1 MTDIMLK
8 DIDPVLH
15 DRIRRVAEARGWSLP
30 KTLSH
35 LLEQGL
41 YAYEGDAAPSFDNS
55 ESDVLQ
61 AAIAA
66 LEQVPDDP
74 GYALI
79 GRIELADE
87 IPGG

>member
-15 DRIRRVAEARGWSLP
+15 DRIRRVAEIRGWSLP

-41 YAYEGDAAPSFDNS
+41 YAYEGDATPSFDNS

-79 GRIELADE
+79 GRLEAAE
-87 IPGG
+87 ERGGG